1 MKRFSKTLAS
11 AGLAVCALAAAATT
25 ITAAPAAAQVQGRIA
40 TADIPRAIIG
50 TSALQNAY
58 SQIGTTYAAQ
68 IEQRQA
74 KQQEL
79 STLLQPFDTNGNG
92 QLEDAEVPA
101 VQAAAN
107 FAQIQTLE
115 GEVAAITNQV
125 NAARVYAVEQIL
137 AQYPAAL
144 TEVTTQQQIV
154 AVLLPETL
162 QFAAD
167 GADITQQITTSLN
180 AKVPSVQIVPPA
192 NYRPSRN
199 AAQIFQEIQQTLL
212 TAQLIQQQQAA
223 QQQQQQQTQAPAG
236 R

>member
-1 MKRFSKTLAS
+1 MKLFTKTLAT
-11 AGLAVCALAAAATT
+11 AGLALGALSAT
-25 ITAAPAAAQVQGRIA
+25 APATAQVQGNVA
-40 TADIPRAIIG
+40 TADVSRALIG
-50 TSALQNAY
+50 SSALQTAY

-68 IEQRQA
+68 IEQRQT

-79 STLLQPFDTNGNG
+79 ATLLQPFDTNGNG
-92 QLEDAEVPA
+92 QLDDSELPA
-101 VQAAAN
+101 VQGASN

-115 GEVAAITNQV
+115 GEVAAISNQV
-125 NAARVYAVEQIL
+125 NGARIYAVEQIL

-154 AVLLPETL
+154 MVMQPDTI
-162 QFAAD
+162 QFAAQ
-167 GADITQQITTSLN
+167 GADITGQITTALN
-180 AKVPSVQIVPPA
+180 TRLPSVAIVPPA
-192 NYRPSRN
+192 EWRPSRN

-223 QQQQQQQTQAPAG
+223 QQQAPATQAPTG